1 MKATKLEIPA
11 GEAMPSF
18 KSAGIQVQVATPAK
32 RNADGVARG
41 FDVKMKP
48 LAAEH
53 ILRAVALS
61 DGRVAI
67 TTIDGRR
74 YEARAS

>member
-1 MKATKLEIPA
+1 MAKKTIAA
-11 GEAMPSF
+11 AEAIKSF
-18 KSAGIQVQVATPAK
+18 KSAAIEVQVATPVK
-32 RNADGVARG
+32 KKGDDGKVRSA

-53 ILRAVALS
+53 ILNACS
-61 DGRVAI
+61 YDDGRVAI

-74 YEARAS
+74 YEARA